1 MNPGNFDV
9 AKIARRARNIRLRVI
24 EMLAAAGSGHPGGS
38 LSAADIVAM
47 LYFGGVMR
55 HRPDEPFWEDR
66 DRFVLSKGH
75 ACPVL
80 YAALAEAGYITHDLL
95 TSLRRFGSPLQ
106 GHPDRRKLGLIEAS
120 TAALGIGLSMGR
132 RAAPAA
138 RSRASP
144 PRTYGLMGDGDW
156 EEG

>member
-9 AKIARRARNIRLRVI
+9 AEIARRARNIRRLVI

-55 HRPDEPFWEDR
+55 HRPHEPFWGDR
-66 DRFVLSKGH
+66 DRFVLSKGP

-80 YAALAEAGYITHDLL
+80 YAALPEAGSITPDLL
-95 TSLRRFGSPLQ
+95 TSLPRVRTPLQ
-106 GHPDRRKLGLIEAS
+106 RHTG
-120 TAALGIGLSMGR
+120 
-132 RAAPAA
+132 
-138 RSRASP
+138 
-144 PRTYGLMGDGDW
+144 
-156 EEG
+156 